1 MASKCQCCD
10 LFPASEHYI
19 VGHEY
24 CSLCARCLGVVE
36 GRRKIVSVL
45 ELAGKYFYMACASGF
60 ADGIENSAVAGK
72 RTAPDH
78 RDSLQVWQRIHEQ
91 FEPLAAE
98 HRIAGPQAGEV
109 YARMCQALDD
119 AECDRIGDKSKDN
132 RCRYAR
138 LPEREDGGFSQGDDY
153 VWTLRCKLCDEC

>member
-10 LFPASEHYI
+10 LCPASEHYI

-36 GRRKIVSVL
+36 GRRKIVGVL

-60 ADGIENSAVAGK
+60 ADGIENSAVARK
-72 RTAPDH
+72 RTAPNH
-78 RDSLQVWQRIHEQ
+78 RDSLQIWQRIHEQ

-98 HRIAGPQAGEV
+98 HRIAETQAVRLAKILKNLRNQQVARVAVIEFALGE
-109 YARMCQALDD
+109 A
-119 AECDRIGDKSKDN
+119 AE
-132 RCRYAR
+132 A
-138 LPEREDGGFSQGDDY
+138 
-153 VWTLRCKLCDEC
+153 